1 MKTVTIIKTV
11 LFAFVM
17 NFTLLAQ
24 AQLET
29 IATFPESRPGNITV
43 SNDGRI
49 FVTMSALSASKYMVK
64 EILPNGE
71 AIPFGDK
78 EWIVKPENGS
88 IKGINSTIG
97 IQADANG
104 ILWVLD
110 MGNVKQNQAPKL
122 VGFDLITGNV
132 RKVFPIPNT
141 VLSTKPFLQ
150 DFVIDIKNNT
160 AVIADMTDAL
170 NPPIAP
176 AFVVINLETG
186 YIRRVLEGNASF
198 LSADEPVKIHGRL
211 VSHKRKDDT
220 TIQPRYPLNPISI
233 DDENKYIY
241 YGAMGN
247 TKIYRIP
254 SSVLADESKQDS
266 DLNKYIEFYANKPKS
281 DGFKVGT
288 NGKVYVTDVEN
299 SAIVESTPAG
309 MKTIAQSKKDLSWP
323 DGVAIHGNY
332 LYIVANQ
339 LHNLPLLNEGKDAS
353 KPPYLVLRMKI
364 EE

>member
-1 MKTVTIIKTV
+1 MKIIAVLKIV
-11 LFAFVM
+11 LFALVM
-17 NFTLLAQ
+17 NHAMLAQ
-24 AQLET
+24 AQLER

-43 SNDGRI
+43 ANDGRI

-64 EILPNGE
+64 EILPNGDI
-71 AIPFGDK
+71 IPFGDK

-104 ILWVLD
+104 KLWVLD
-110 MGNVKQNQAPKL
+110 MGNIKQNQAPKL
-122 VGFDLITGNV
+122 VGFDLVTGNMV
-132 RKVFPIPNT
+132 KVFPIPNT
-141 VLSTKPFLQ
+141 VLSSKPFLQ
-150 DFVIDIKNNT
+150 DFVIDVKNNT
-160 AVIADMTDAL
+160 AIIADMTDAL

-198 LSADEPVKIHGRL
+198 LALDEPMKIHGRL
-211 VSHKRKDDT
+211 VSHKRKDGT

-233 DDENKYIY
+233 DEENKYIY

-247 TKIYRIP
+247 TKIYRIQ
-254 SSVLADESKQDS
+254 SAVLADESKQDI
-266 DLNKYIEFYANKPKS
+266 DLTKYIELYANKPKS
-281 DGFKVGT
+281 DGFKVGA

-299 SAIVESTPAG
+299 SAIVESTPSG
-309 MKTIAQSKKDLSWP
+309 MKTIVQSKEDLSWP

-339 LHNLPLLNEGKDAS
+339 LHNLALLNEGKDAS
-353 KPPYLVLRMKI
+353 KPPYLVLKMKI
-364 EE
+364 KE